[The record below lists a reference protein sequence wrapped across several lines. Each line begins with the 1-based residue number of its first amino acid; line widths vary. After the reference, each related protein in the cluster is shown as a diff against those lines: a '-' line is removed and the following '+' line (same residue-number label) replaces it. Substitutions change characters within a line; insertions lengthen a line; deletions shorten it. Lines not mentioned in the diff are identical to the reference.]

1 MTHLTEQ
8 DLVLLYY
15 QEPGAPVGAREHLR
29 ECAECAAAAESLART
44 LDICSEWALP
54 EPPPDFGRSVW
65 AGIAPRLEDRPARPW
80 LPVRWLIPA
89 LCALVLGAFLVGRV
103 SNRPSPALTA
113 GLSDQARQR
122 ILAITLADHLDRAE
136 LLLTEISN
144 TAVSGPD
151 DTAIDFTSARF
162 RAQDLV
168 DEGRLILQTISGVRG
183 ETATSSLLDQV
194 DRFMLEVANSP
205 DRVSPEEVRTLQ
217 RRIGSGSLLFK
228 VRIIQSNL
236 RTEGQKS

>member
-15 QEPGAPVGAREHLR
+15 GEPGAPADGRAHLR
-29 ECAECAAAAESLART
+29 ECVACRAAAASLART
-44 LDICSEWALP
+44 LNICSEWTLP
-54 EPPPDFGRSVW
+54 EPAPDFGRSVW
-65 AGIAPRLEDRPARPW
+65 AGIAPRLEDRPARLW
-80 LPVRWLIPA
+80 LPLRWLVPA
-89 LCALVLGAFLVGRV
+89 LCALLLGAFLVGRI
-103 SNRPSPALTA
+103 SNRPAPALTA

-144 TAVSGPD
+144 TSAD
-151 DTAIDFTSARF
+151 DTGADFSSARF

-168 DEGRLILQTISGVRG
+168 DEGRLILQTISGARG

-194 DRFMLEVANSP
+194 DRFMLEVANAP
-205 DRVSPEEVRTLQ
+205 DRVSPEEIQTLQ
-217 RRIGSGSLLFK
+217 RRIRSGSLLFK